1 MTSQEREAIDV
12 KVAIVGSGFAGL
24 GMGISLKRIGIDDFV
39 LLERADDLGGTWRD
53 NTYPGCQCD
62 VPSTLY
68 SFSFAPNPRWTHT
81 YPLQP
86 EIWEYLR
93 TVASDYGITPHIR
106 YGHEVTG
113 AVWNE
118 ETSRWLI
125 ETAGGNVTADV
136 MVLGT
141 GALSEPSIPR
151 LPGLESFKGKA
162 FHSATWDHD
171 DDLTGKRVAVIGTGA
186 SAIQFVP
193 RIQPQ
198 VSELHVYQRTAPWVL
213 PHPDRPVTE
222 LERSLWRAVPRSQ
235 HVWRAGVWTA
245 REAMVVGL
253 TIEPRLMGT
262 AELVAKS
269 QLRLQVPDPELRRK
283 LTPNYRLGCKRILV
297 SDAYYPALRRPNV
310 EVVTSGIGEVRE
322 HSIVDRDGH
331 EREVDTIIFGTG
343 FRVTDRPCA
352 SYVRGRDGVLLAD
365 AWSGGSSAYL
375 GTAIAGFP
383 NAFMIVGPNT
393 TLGHSSMIYIIES
406 QTAYIAEALNSMRA
420 SGAAAI
426 EVRAD
431 VQARY
436 NDELQHKLA
445 GTVWNT
451 GGCRSWY
458 LDRNGRNTTL
468 WPSFTFRFRQR
479 TRSFDPADY
488 LMTYS
493 SAPRGTGA
501 AEAVTA

>member
-1 MTSQEREAIDV
+1 
-12 KVAIVGSGFAGL
+12 
-24 GMGISLKRIGIDDFV
+24 
-39 LLERADDLGGTWRD
+39 
-53 NTYPGCQCD
+53 
-62 VPSTLY
+62 
-68 SFSFAPNPRWTHT
+68 
-81 YPLQP
+81 
-86 EIWEYLR
+86 
-93 TVASDYGITPHIR
+93 
-106 YGHEVTG
+106 
-113 AVWNE
+113 
-118 ETSRWLI
+118 
-125 ETAGGNVTADV
+125 
-136 MVLGT
+136 
-141 GALSEPSIPR
+141 
-151 LPGLESFKGKA
+151 
-162 FHSATWDHD
+162 
-171 DDLTGKRVAVIGTGA
+171 
-186 SAIQFVP
+186 
-193 RIQPQ
+193 
-198 VSELHVYQRTAPWVL
+198 
-213 PHPDRPVTE
+213 
-222 LERSLWRAVPRSQ
+222 
-235 HVWRAGVWTA
+235 
-245 REAMVVGL
+245 
-253 TIEPRLMGT
+253 
-262 AELVAKS
+262 VAKG

-297 SDAYYPALRRPNV
+297 SDAYYPALRQPNV
-310 EVVTSGIGEVRE
+310 EVVTSGIGEVRQ

-331 EREVDTIIFGTG
+331 EREVDTIIFGTR
-343 FRVTDRPCA
+343 FRVTDPPCA

-375 GTAIAGFP
+375 GTAISGFP
-383 NAFMIVGPNT
+383 NAFTIVGPNT

-420 SGAAAI
+420 SGATAI